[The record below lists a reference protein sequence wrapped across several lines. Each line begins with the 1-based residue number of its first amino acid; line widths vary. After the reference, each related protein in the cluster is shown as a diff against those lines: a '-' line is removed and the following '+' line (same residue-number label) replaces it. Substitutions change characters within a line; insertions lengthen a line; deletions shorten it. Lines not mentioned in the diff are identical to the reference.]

1 MMMKMM
7 KMKIMAMIFLVNY
20 EPIFNE
26 TAPYSFDSSPW
37 DKEGEGF
44 DEVQV
49 GKGHSG
55 DVDILEDVHTAE
67 DGVHH
72 EPVPGH
78 GGHLSGV
85 RTVKPHRISSVWTLR
100 TSKPITNQPYVRWH
114 IMALL

>member
-1 MMMKMM
+1 MMTMM
-7 KMKIMAMIFLVNY
+7 TVMIFLVNY

-26 TAPYSFDSSPW
+26 TVHYSFDSSPW